1 MTLPASSADKTLRI
15 YLALMQ
21 YPVLSKQIRARM
33 RRALFERG
41 VTTRPAFDAEAR
53 EQSMRSQIREAI
65 YDPYNEE
72 PAEIWELRLSTI
84 RDHLTDF
91 YFAYNLPY
99 ELFEQIVR
107 QVLTERGAPEED
119 VLVSFNAELAPQYML
134 FEQAAAI
141 ENLPTAE
148 RQQAEHR
155 LREIKVV
162 LIRTLISDQLA
173 YVKIAK
179 EWLTIGDLRDIRQRK
194 IGGGKIGGKAA
205 GMLLARRILEQV
217 AGDEIRQRL
226 SIPESYYLGADVTY
240 QFMALNGLMHWNDQK
255 YKNEEQI
262 RQEYPQIQQDFL
274 AGEFPPDTFE
284 ALCNL
289 LERVG
294 AQPLIVRSSSLL
306 EDNFGTSF
314 AGKYESLF
322 CPNQGSPEEN
332 LLSLTRA
339 IQRIYASIFNPD
351 ALTYRRSK
359 GLQDYDERMAILIQ
373 VVKGERFGRYFLPQ
387 GAGVAFSRNQ
397 FRWSPQIRREDGF
410 MRLVWGLGTRAVDRV
425 GNDYPRLVALSHP
438 LLHPQASPRLVRR
451 YSQRFVDVIDL
462 EENSLTTLPVDEV
475 LSTRY
480 APLRYIVQIDRDDY
494 LAPLRTT
501 LLEGSLSDL
510 VITYDELLRRTPLAR
525 RMREML
531 NILEEHYHS
540 PVDTE
545 FTLQVQDPFST
556 TPEVEIC
563 LLQCRPQSHLKE
575 GKTRLPSSIN
585 PADVIFS
592 TCRVVPEGHVP
603 SIRYVVFVPP
613 EAYSTLPTHAERTK
627 LGRTIGLLNARLE
640 HNPFICV
647 GPGRWGTSNSE
658 LGVPLGYGDIYNA
671 SALVEV
677 SGQDIGLAPEPSFGT
692 HFFQDLLESNI
703 YPLAVYLDDEEVTFN
718 REFFYQAQNQLGT
731 FLPEAA
737 DLENYLRLIE
747 VASFRPGTHL
757 ELVMDDEKSQAVAFL
772 APDE

>member
-1 MTLPASSADKTLRI
+1 MTLPSGSTDKALRI
-15 YLALMQ
+15 YLALIQ
-21 YPVLSKQIRARM
+21 YPVLSIQIRARM

-41 VTTRPAFDAEAR
+41 VITQPAFEAEVR
-53 EQSMRSQIREAI
+53 EKAIRSQVREAVQN
-65 YDPYNEE
+65 PYNEE
-72 PAEIWELRLSTI
+72 PAEIWELRLSNV

-107 QVLTERGAPEED
+107 KALTERGAPPED
-119 VLVSFNAELAPQYML
+119 LLISFNPELAPQYML
-134 FEQAAAI
+134 FEQAAVI
-141 ENLPTAE
+141 ENLPPAE

-179 EWLTIGDLRDIRQRK
+179 EWLTIDDLRDIRQRK

-205 GMLLARRILEQV
+205 GMLLARRILAEV
-217 AGDEIRQRL
+217 AGDEIRQHL

-262 RQEYPQIQQDFL
+262 RQEYPQIQGDFL

-284 ALCNL
+284 ALYNL
-289 LERVG
+289 LERAG
-294 AQPLIVRSSSLL
+294 SQPLIVRSSSLL

-322 CPNQGSPEEN
+322 CPNQGTPEEN
-332 LLSLTRA
+332 LLNLTQA

-373 VVKGERFGRYFLPQ
+373 MVKGEHFGRYFLPQ

-438 LLHPQASPRLVRR
+438 LLHPQASPKLVRR
-451 YSQRFVDVIDL
+451 YSQHYVDVIDL
-462 EENSLTTLPVDEV
+462 QENSFKSLPVSEV
-475 LSTRY
+475 LTPRY
-480 APLRYIVQIDRDDY
+480 DALRYIAQIDQDDY
-494 LAPLRTT
+494 LAPLRSIM
-501 LLEGSLSDL
+501 LEGSTSQL
-510 VITYDELLRRTPLAR
+510 VITYDELFRRTPIAR
-525 RMREML
+525 RMRDML
-531 NILEEHYHS
+531 NILEEHYQS

-545 FTLQVQDPFST
+545 FTLQVVDPFST
-556 TPEVEIC
+556 TPEVDIC

-575 GKTRLPSSIN
+575 GRTRLPSSIN
-585 PADVIFS
+585 PADVVFS
-592 TCRVVPEGHVP
+592 TSRVVPEGHVP
-603 SIRYVVFVPP
+603 GIRYVLFVPP
-613 EAYSTLPTHAERTK
+613 ESYYALPSHAERTR
-627 LGRTIGLLNARLE
+627 LGRMIGQLNSKLAGSA
-640 HNPFICV
+640 FICV
-647 GPGRWGTSNSE
+647 GPGRWGTANPE

-671 SALVEV
+671 RALVEV
-677 SGQDIGLAPEPSFGT
+677 SGQNIGLVPEPSFGT
-692 HFFQDLLESNI
+692 HFFQDLLESDI
-703 YPLAVYLDDEEVTFN
+703 YPLAVYLDDVDVTFN
-718 REFFYQAQNQLGT
+718 RDFFYRTSNQLRA

-737 DLENYLRLIE
+737 DLESSLRVIA
-747 VASFRPGTHL
+747 VSDYRPAWHL
-757 ELVMDDEKSQAVAFL
+757 ELIMDDEKSRAVAL
-772 APDE
+772 LVADE

>member
-1 MTLPASSADKTLRI
+1 M
-15 YLALMQ
+15 
-21 YPVLSKQIRARM
+21 
-33 RRALFERG
+33 
-41 VTTRPAFDAEAR
+41 
-53 EQSMRSQIREAI
+53 
-65 YDPYNEE
+65 
-72 PAEIWELRLSTI
+72 
-84 RDHLTDF
+84 
-91 YFAYNLPY
+91 
-99 ELFEQIVR
+99 
-107 QVLTERGAPEED
+107 
-119 VLVSFNAELAPQYML
+119 
-134 FEQAAAI
+134 
-141 ENLPTAE
+141 
-148 RQQAEHR
+148 
-155 LREIKVV
+155 
-162 LIRTLISDQLA
+162 
-173 YVKIAK
+173 
-179 EWLTIGDLRDIRQRK
+179 
-194 IGGGKIGGKAA
+194 
-205 GMLLARRILEQV
+205 
-217 AGDEIRQRL
+217 
-226 SIPESYYLGADVTY
+226 
-240 QFMALNGLMHWNDQK
+240 
-255 YKNEEQI
+255 
-262 RQEYPQIQQDFL
+262 
-274 AGEFPPDTFE
+274 
-284 ALCNL
+284 
-289 LERVG
+289 
-294 AQPLIVRSSSLL
+294 
-306 EDNFGTSF
+306 
-314 AGKYESLF
+314 
-322 CPNQGSPEEN
+322 
-332 LLSLTRA
+332 
-339 IQRIYASIFNPD
+339 
-351 ALTYRRSK
+351 
-359 GLQDYDERMAILIQ
+359 
-373 VVKGERFGRYFLPQ
+373 
-387 GAGVAFSRNQ
+387 
-397 FRWSPQIRREDGF
+397 
-410 MRLVWGLGTRAVDRV
+410 
-425 GNDYPRLVALSHP
+425 
-438 LLHPQASPRLVRR
+438 
-451 YSQRFVDVIDL
+451 IDL
-462 EENSLTTLPVDEV
+462 EENALTTLPVDEV

-480 APLRYIVQIDRDDY
+480 TPLRYIVQIDQDDY

-603 SIRYVVFVPP
+603 GIRYVVFVPP

-671 SALVEV
+671 RALVEV

-718 REFFYQAQNQLGT
+718 REFFYQAQNQLRT

-757 ELVMDDEKSQAVAFL
+757 ELIMDDEKSQAVAFL